1 MFHIQV
7 YESLLYIG
15 ELVVSLDEVRCF
27 SVRNVSTSEGYL
39 HSLGVQPQNFFVVA
53 NRRSRFTGLVNLS
66 FQMWRQERATR
77 TTIDIFVVALCS
89 SLPDAKMEI
98 HFIVTDDFA
107 RAFIHDLTNKINYL
121 VVQFLSTIF
130 QIWKSNFFCTLE
142 REFFSLII
150 R

>member
-15 ELVVSLDEVRCF
+15 ELVSLDEVRCF

-39 HSLGVQPQNFFVVA
+39 HSLGVQPQNFFVAA

-77 TTIDIFVVALCS
+77 STIDIFVVALCS

-107 RAFIHDLTNKINYL
+107 CELF
-121 VVQFLSTIF
+121 TI
-130 QIWKSNFFCTLE
+130 
-142 REFFSLII
+142 
-150 R
+150 